1 MTDVL
6 ICGAGPTG
14 LCLAIELARRNI
26 AVRLIERDPTPPA
39 NPRAFV
45 LKPSTLYAAE
55 QMGILDEVLGEGVAV
70 ETMAY
75 SFEGRI
81 FEVATSP
88 DKRWPWHLNL
98 GEDRL
103 IPILTTRLEAL
114 GVVIERGV
122 ELTAFEQVEEGIQAT
137 LQNRVGREEQLNAGW
152 LVGCD
157 GIHSRVRE
165 HTGVEFEG
173 HDHSLHWHV
182 LDAQIDGWP
191 YKDSQGI
198 IFFDSLLASVY
209 KTKDVFRVY
218 SLSYDADT
226 GSWERMRDFLQD
238 RVPSAQ
244 LGRPLNDT
252 SFRSVARLCS
262 RFRKGRV
269 LLGGDAAHA
278 MSPSAGLGLN
288 SGVQDALNL
297 GWKLA
302 AVVRGKADEALL
314 ETYESERRPAAQ
326 AAIETS
332 QRNDNLFSQNDPAT
346 RSRAFRKFAVTLSAY
361 LRNGG
366 TGYEAVMG
374 PYGASIAAVGTAPEF
389 GPGAGVHLPS
399 DLRISS
405 ADGRATYLTAATVSG
420 SQNLVV
426 FIGDGGIEAESL
438 VESAEDIC
446 TRSNSELVLT
456 VIAGSVEGA
465 AARKALAIDETSLLV
480 DHELK
485 VHNLLGVIE
494 RSVFWV
500 RPDGRIGFR
509 QDDADDLV
517 EFCETLRNVLPG
529 LISGVALH
537 EDSGHDST

>member
-1 MTDVL
+1 LTDVL

-88 DKRWPWHLNL
+88 NKRWPWHLNL

-122 ELTAFEQVEEGIQAT
+122 ELTAFEQAEEGVQAT
-137 LQNRVGREEQLNAGW
+137 LQNRAGHEEQVKAGW

-165 HTGVEFEG
+165 HTGLEFEG

-191 YKDSQGI
+191 YRDSQGI

-209 KTKDVFRVY
+209 KTRDVFRVY
-218 SLSYDADT
+218 SLSHDADT

-252 SFRSVARLCS
+252 SFRSVARLCC
-262 RFRKGRV
+262 RFREGWV
-269 LLGGDAAHA
+269 LLAGDAAHA

-302 AVVRGKADEALL
+302 AVVRKQAKDALL
-314 ETYESERRPAAQ
+314 ETYETERRPAAR
-326 AAIETS
+326 AAIDTS
-332 QRNDNLFSQNDPAT
+332 QRNDDLFSLSDPAA

-361 LRNGG
+361 LRKGG

-374 PYGASIAAVGTAPEF
+374 PYGESIAAVGRAPEF

-399 DLRISS
+399 DIRLSS

-420 SQNLVV
+420 SQNLLV
-426 FIGDGGIEAESL
+426 FIGDGGIEAENLIERAIASC
-438 VESAEDIC
+438 AC
-446 TRSNSELVLT
+446 SNGEFVLT
-456 VIAGSVEGA
+456 VVAGSVEGA
-465 AARKALAIDETSLLV
+465 AARRALSFDKSALLIDR
-480 DHELK
+480 ELK
-485 VHNLLGVIE
+485 AHNLLGVIE
-494 RSVFWV
+494 RCVFWI

-509 QDDADDLV
+509 EDDANDLV
-517 EFCETLRNVLPG
+517 GLGEALKQVLQLG
-529 LISGVALH
+529 NEVFKFQF
-537 EDSGHDST
+537 

>member
-1 MTDVL
+1 LTDVL

-14 LCLAIELARRNI
+14 LCLAIELARRKI

-55 QMGILDEVLGEGVAV
+55 QMGILEELLEEGVAV
-70 ETMAY
+70 ESMAY

-88 DKRWPWHLNL
+88 SKRWPWHLNL

-122 ELTAFEQVEEGIQAT
+122 ELTAIEETEEGIRST
-137 LQNRVGREEQLNAGW
+137 LQNRVGQVEQFDTGW

-157 GIHSRVRE
+157 GIHSKVRE
-165 HTGVEFEG
+165 HTGIEFEG

-198 IFFDSLLASVY
+198 IFFDSLLAAVY
-209 KTKDVFRVY
+209 RTKDVFRVY
-218 SLSYDADT
+218 SLSHDADK

-238 RVPSAQ
+238 RVPTAQ

-262 RFRKGRV
+262 KFRKGRV
-269 LLGGDAAHA
+269 VLGGDAAHA

-302 AVVRGKADEALL
+302 AVVKGQADKVLL
-314 ETYESERRPAAQ
+314 DTYETERRPAAQ
-326 AAIETS
+326 AAIDTS
-332 QRNDNLFSQNDPAT
+332 QRNDDLFSMSDPVA

-374 PYGASIAAVGTAPEF
+374 PYGESIAAVGEAPEI
-389 GPGAGVHLPS
+389 GPGAGVHMPS
-399 DLRISS
+399 DVRLSS
-405 ADGRATYLTAATVSG
+405 AEGRERYLTAALVSG
-420 SQNLVV
+420 KQNILV
-426 FIGDGGIEAESL
+426 FIGDGGVEAESL
-438 VESAEDIC
+438 VESAAVIC
-446 TRSNSELVLT
+446 ANSNGELVLT
-456 VIAGSVEGA
+456 VVAGSVEGA
-465 AARKALAIDETSLLV
+465 SARRVLAFDENALLI

-485 VHNLLGVIE
+485 SHNLLGVIE
-494 RSVFWV
+494 RCVFWV

-509 QDDADDLV
+509 EDDANNLDGV
-517 EFCETLRNVLPG
+517 CETLKTALPG
-529 LISGVALH
+529 LIPTNSSTEISGQ
-537 EDSGHDST
+537 DSA